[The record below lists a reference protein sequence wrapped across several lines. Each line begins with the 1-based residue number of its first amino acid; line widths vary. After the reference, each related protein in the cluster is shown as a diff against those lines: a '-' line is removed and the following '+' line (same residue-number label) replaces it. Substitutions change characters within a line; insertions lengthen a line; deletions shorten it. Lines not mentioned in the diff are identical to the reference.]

1 LLKNNK
7 NRRWARWILV
17 ISIWTFFLAVILSFV
32 SHYFLDRIESLFFS
46 FVILLIVVFIGIIFD
61 LVGTAAAAAEIGPLN
76 AKAARRVYGA
86 KRGVYLVKN
95 AERVAT
101 FCNDVGG
108 DISGVISGSLVAVI
122 VFKLMVT
129 VPFDQAEFY
138 LGILMT
144 ALIAAMTVGGKAWGK
159 VIAINYS
166 TEVMLYTGILLTRL
180 RNPFGRSDKCDN
192 NSG

>member
-1 LLKNNK
+1 MLKNNK